1 MTVAT
6 RVKPEEFFTPQEWAL
21 LSVRSRWRGLAL
33 VAHCWLVI
41 GAAIGMGVLWPIT
54 IPLAVM
60 LVGNRQLGLFI
71 LMHDAAHGAMHPN
84 RRLNDWVG
92 KWLCGSDLHAYRSYH
107 LQHHRFVQQTED
119 PDLILSAPFPVT
131 RASLRRKMM
140 RDITGQT
147 FYKQRFGGLITQV
160 KAELKA
166 RDKDATAWPIV
177 WAQARQ
183 QRHFLIGN
191 SIGFALFCAAGQG
204 WAWLLM
210 WLLPMATWLPVIT
223 RLRNIAEHALVAQ
236 NGSDPLR
243 HARTTHASLLERL
256 LIAPYWVNYHSEHH
270 MFTQI
275 ACWNLPLAHRILRRE
290 GVTSRMELQ
299 PGYLAVLKLA
309 SSAAPAAAAAA

>member
-1 MTVAT
+1 MTAAS
-6 RVKPEEFFTPQEWAL
+6 RVKPEEFFTPQEWAV
-21 LSVRSRWRGLAL
+21 LSARSRWKGLAL
-33 VAHCWLVI
+33 VVHCWLVI

-54 IPLAVM
+54 IPLAVL

-71 LMHDAAHGAMHPN
+71 LMHDAAHGALHPN
-84 RRLNDWVG
+84 RKLNDWVG

-119 PDLILSAPFPVT
+119 PDLVLSAPFPVT
-131 RASLRRKMM
+131 RASLRRKMI

-147 FYKQRFGGLITQV
+147 FYKQRFGGLVAT
-160 KAELKA
+160 LKA
-166 RDKDATAWPIV
+166 NDKAASAWPVV
-177 WAQARQ
+177 WAEARQ

-191 SIGFALFCAAGQG
+191 GIGFALFCAAGLS

-243 HARTTHASLLERL
+243 HARTTHANLLERL
-256 LIAPYWVNYHSEHH
+256 VIAPYWVNYHSEHH

-275 ACWNLPLAHRILRRE
+275 ACWNLPQAHRILKLG
-290 GVTSRMELQ
+290 GVTARMELQ
-299 PGYLAVLKLA
+299 PGYLAVLRLA
-309 SSAAPAAAAAA
+309 SSAKAASAAA